1 MWVRGAEARAQC
13 TGSPL
18 AQQHS
23 PTSHWTRSAADQSST
38 DSPPPSCS
46 SRSLNPSKTGDTLQA
61 LRRFLLCFCV
71 GWNSLLFPWLL
82 FCMKRIEYKALLYP
96 GGNKRGVCVMCWAS
110 ALPSL
115 LGAFEAWDSAVLV
128 TPSLSVSVCILS
140 CLEVEGVLPTSV
152 SPHVSL
158 QCGKSGGGD
167 RCFLRC
173 LSGIHLS
180 SGEWVPGPGAGPHA
194 RARPSWPSGV
204 RWLQRASRSLTSCPL
219 TPGGPCSETLYSGG
233 FSSGSRGVG
242 LRVT

>member
-1 MWVRGAEARAQC
+1 MLGVG
-13 TGSPL
+13 T
-18 AQQHS
+18 
-23 PTSHWTRSAADQSST
+23 TFSSWG
-38 DSPPPSCS
+38 
-46 SRSLNPSKTGDTLQA
+46 L
-61 LRRFLLCFCV
+61 
-71 GWNSLLFPWLL
+71 W
-82 FCMKRIEYKALLYP
+82 
-96 GGNKRGVCVMCWAS
+96 
-110 ALPSL
+110 
-115 LGAFEAWDSAVLV
+115 AWDSAVLV

-219 TPGGPCSETLYSGG
+219 TTGGPCSETLYSGG
-233 FSSGSRGVG
+233 FSSGSHGVG
-242 LRVT
+242 LRVTWAATGRDCNLAYLLTIHILSVRTARGLFCHLRLFLSSQEQTAKIKWLCFWG